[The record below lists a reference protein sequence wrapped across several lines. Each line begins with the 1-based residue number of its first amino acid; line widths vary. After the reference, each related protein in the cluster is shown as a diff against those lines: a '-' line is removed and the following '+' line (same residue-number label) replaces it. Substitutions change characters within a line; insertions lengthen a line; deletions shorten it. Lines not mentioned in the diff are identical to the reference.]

1 MKYIERYGRQIEI
14 GLENAN
20 PQNGKLRVKMAE
32 NVSSLY
38 ALINSSTNKQF
49 NNNPCRVGQPAA
61 SACVV

>member
-1 MKYIERYGRQIEI
+1 
-14 GLENAN
+14 
-20 PQNGKLRVKMAE
+20 MAE